1 MPRSMRRVS
10 LVALTFAGTGAM
22 HGAVAQDVVVSEST
36 LTATLSQ
43 SLEADTNYDMVE
55 DSPGT
60 TYFGDTRL
68 GIDLLR
74 GTETQ
79 NLAFTLDTGLR
90 ALQQPEE
97 DFEWVLASPSS
108 ARLSFD
114 QQSANTNFDV
124 ALGARSSRVDSSSD
138 ELVFDEDLPALP
150 PSVVSVQN
158 NAYQQRYDFN
168 GGFVTGNT
176 GPSSIGVRVL
186 ASTITYSDDGGDSSD
201 DDLIERTG
209 ADGTAFWSVRL
220 NPTLS
225 GVLTGTYSYQD
236 ADDSEQ
242 TQIQNSV
249 VDLGLVYEPGENT
262 EVGFGVGYAIR
273 DERTTDVLGNE
284 ESQKDQGVSLRALA
298 GYQTDDITFGLN
310 ASYTTAAPE
319 PRFSGDARVSY
330 ALPRSTLT
338 ARLFQDFGL
347 GSDGEDQRVT
357 GAGVSYAYTLN
368 SVSDL
373 FFDVNAAQ
381 TTGADD
387 ISDTAG
393 SDSDNTDLNFSAQL
407 NHAFTDVVSASFGYR
422 YSQSSDETVDDARSN
437 RVFVQIGRSF
447 VTGF

>member
-1 MPRSMRRVS
+1 MRRVP
-10 LVALTFAGTGAM
+10 LVALTFAGAGAM

-43 SLEADTNYDMVE
+43 SIEADTNYDLVQ

-108 ARLSFD
+108 ARLSYD
-114 QQSANTNFDV
+114 QESANTNFDF
-124 ALGARSSRVDSSSD
+124 ALGARSSRVDSSTTD
-138 ELVFDEDLPALP
+138 LVFDEDLPALP
-150 PSVVSVQN
+150 PDVVTTDN
-158 NAYQQRYDFN
+158 NAYEQRYDFN
-168 GGFVTGNT
+168 GGFVTGT
-176 GPSSIGVRVL
+176 AGPSSIGGRL
-186 ASTITYSDDGGDSSD
+186 RASTITYSDDGGDDSL
-201 DDLIERTG
+201 DDLTERRG
-209 ADGTAFWSVRL
+209 VDGTAFWSVRL

-225 GVLTGTYSYQD
+225 GVLTGTYNYED
-236 ADDSEQ
+236 ADDAEQ
-242 TQIQNSV
+242 TEINNAV
-249 VDLGLVYEPGENT
+249 VDVGLVYEPGENT
-262 EVGFGVGYAIR
+262 QLGFGIGYGNR
-273 DERTTDVLGNE
+273 NERATNALGERETETDRGI
-284 ESQKDQGVSLRALA
+284 SLRALA
-298 GYQTDDITFGLN
+298 GYETDDLTFGLN

-319 PRFSGDARVSY
+319 PRLTGDARVSY
-330 ALPRSTLT
+330 ALPRSTLS
-338 ARLFQDFGL
+338 ARVFQDYGL

-357 GAGVSYAYTLN
+357 GGGVGYAYTLN

-373 FFDVNAAQ
+373 FFDFNATYNESA
-381 TTGADD
+381 GD

-393 SDSDNTDLNFSAQL
+393 SDNTSSALNFTAQY

-422 YSQSSDETVDDARSN
+422 FSQSNDEDVDNAQSN